1 MIHPAHNWNGVLTM
15 KQIQEYLTDL
25 ENQLGEIR
33 ERNAQ
38 RIQEA
43 KERLGTKYLC
53 HPDNH
58 VKRRDKSRQEGER

>member
-1 MIHPAHNWNGVLTM
+1 M
-15 KQIQEYLTDL
+15 KTQESLVDL
-25 ENQLGEIR
+25 EKQLCEVQ

-43 KERLGTKYLC
+43 KERLGAKYLC

-58 VKRRDKSRQEGER
+58 VKRRDKPNKPPPVKLK

>member
-1 MIHPAHNWNGVLTM
+1 M
-15 KQIQEYLTDL
+15 KQTQEYLTDL
-25 ENQLGEIR
+25 EKQLREVQ
-33 ERNAQ
+33 ERNDQ

-58 VKRRDKSRQEGER
+58 IKRRDKPNKPQPAKLK

>member
-1 MIHPAHNWNGVLTM
+1 M
-15 KQIQEYLTDL
+15 KTQESMVDL
-25 ENQLGEIR
+25 EKQLSEVR

-58 VKRRDKSRQEGER
+58 VKRCDKPNKPLPVKLK

>member
-1 MIHPAHNWNGVLTM
+1 M
-15 KQIQEYLTDL
+15 KTQESMVDL
-25 ENQLGEIR
+25 EKQLREVQ

-58 VKRRDKSRQEGER
+58 VKRRDKPNKPLPVKLK

>member
-1 MIHPAHNWNGVLTM
+1 M
-15 KQIQEYLTDL
+15 KQPQNYLSEL
-25 ENQLGEIR
+25 EKQLSEVR

-58 VKRRDKSRQEGER
+58 VKRQKELK

>member
-1 MIHPAHNWNGVLTM
+1 M
-15 KQIQEYLTDL
+15 KNQESLVDL
-25 ENQLGEIR
+25 EKQLREVQ

-58 VKRRDKSRQEGER
+58 VKRQQKN